1 MGSDQI
7 PKGADT
13 TMTINGPDQ
22 IWFLIVAII
31 CIAIPGLFLVL
42 RIYTKLAIM
51 GCLEPAD
58 YFLFLTFPLIVAEIA
73 MGYQMVKWGAGVH
86 QWQVTLGQLF
96 NQLYWA
102 NIAQIIYCPLSFV
115 VKMAILMQ
123 YLRLFAPSRSG
134 NKFMWY
140 GAWATIAATFV
151 VYTFF
156 TFWTMFY
163 CKPRRMIWDKL
174 TPGGKCHDVNNI
186 ILSQGAFNMASDV
199 VVLFLPTLSLWQLN
213 VPFARKMFITL
224 LFATGLIACIAS
236 AMRIWFTLN
245 IAAVIAEADVSWN
258 GLFIGIWTTLE
269 VSLVFVVAC
278 ALCLPK
284 LIQSKGQ
291 KFRVAL
297 SYASAP
303 VSVIPAIVCK
313 RTGSPDDMEPNTS
326 QRSQKPEQT
335 STWEEIELNEET
347 PKYHE
352 QYAHTQW
359 QDEMKP
365 RPGTPSRALVQSFT
379 GAGGSEQP
387 KRKGTRP
394 SGQFQDGFHLQP
406 LHTPEFSKQQ
416 QPWRSAFSP

>member
-1 MGSDQI
+1 M
-7 PKGADT
+7 
-13 TMTINGPDQ
+13 
-22 IWFLIVAII
+22 
-31 CIAIPGLFLVL
+31 
-42 RIYTKLAIM
+42 R
-51 GCLEPAD
+51 CLEPAD
-58 YFLFLTFPLIVAEIA
+58 YFLFLAFPLIVAEVA

-102 NIAQIIYCPLSFV
+102 NVAQIIYCPLSFV

-134 NKFMWY
+134 NRFMWY
-140 GAWATIAATFV
+140 GAWATIVATFI

-163 CKPRRMIWDKL
+163 CKPRQMIWDKL
-174 TPGGKCHDVNNI
+174 TPGGKCYDVNDI

-199 VVLFLPTLSLWQLN
+199 VILFLPTLSLWQLN
-213 VPFARKMFITL
+213 VPLARKMFITL

-258 GLFIGIWTTLE
+258 SLFIGIWTTLE

-278 ALCLPK
+278 TLCLPK
-284 LIQSKGQ
+284 LIQSKGR

-303 VSVIPAIVCK
+303 FSAIPGIV
-313 RTGSPDDMEPNTS
+313 RRTTGSPENLKPRTS
-326 QRSQKPEQT
+326 RGSQELEQT
-335 STWEEIELNEET
+335 SPWEDVELNDK
-347 PKYHE
+347 PSKYHE
-352 QYAHTQW
+352 YEHTQW
-359 QDEMKP
+359 QEEIEP
-365 RPGTPSRALVQSFT
+365 RPRTPPRALHRLSS
-379 GAGGSEQP
+379 AASGSEYS
-387 KRKGTRP
+387 KRNGPSP
-394 SGQFQDGFHLQP
+394 SGQTQDGFQLQP
-406 LHTPEFSKQQ
+406 LHTPELSRQQ
-416 QPWRSAFSP
+416 QPLRSAFSP